1 MSIIRSAL
9 LEPLAVEV
17 HIRQEKASSLRRTG
31 DKLDTLIAELVQE
44 EAALRALSGPPRASR
59 VKLYEQMRADAEYQR
74 WCLVVQREAMGLW
87 NHAEV
92 ELMYPIPPA
101 VKP

>member
-31 DKLDTLIAELVQE
+31 DKLDKLIAELVQE
-44 EAALRALSGPPRASR
+44 EAALRTLSGPPRASR
-59 VKLYEQMRADAEYQR
+59 VTLYTQMRADAEYQR

-87 NHAEV
+87 NHSEV

>member
-1 MSIIRSAL
+1 MSTIRSSL
-9 LEPLAVEV
+9 FEPLAVEV

-31 DKLDTLIAELVQE
+31 DKLEKLIAELVQVE
-44 EAALRALSGPPRASR
+44 SELRTLSGPSRAAR
-59 VKLYEQMRADAEYQR
+59 VQLYGQMRADAEYQR

>member
-1 MSIIRSAL
+1 MSTIRSSL
-9 LEPLAVEV
+9 FEPLAVEV

-31 DKLDTLIAELVQE
+31 DKLEKLITELVQVE
-44 EAALRALSGPPRASR
+44 SELRTLSGPTRASR

-101 VKP
+101 VKQ